1 LKKRFNTY
9 FPSLFI
15 FGELMVVLTMFFA
28 AFYVS
33 NTDLPLAKNEL
44 LGIGLSLLV
53 WVFISSFTRDFK
65 IGRAVGF
72 YHTFKKA
79 FRSVF
84 LFISCIALAWVL
96 IESEKTF
103 DRHFL
108 TTFFLLLF
116 VWISIYRVTVHL
128 VLDRYRTFGGN
139 IRRSV
144 IVGYD
149 QLGFDLFKLLS
160 KRPQFG
166 IRVKGFFSIRN
177 EVEENFSY
185 PLLGTVEQLFSKEYT
200 GLDFIYI
207 SDKVSSDIKTQI
219 LDFADE
225 NLIKVKLLPEIKLD
239 VLKSLVL
246 RRYEHISVID
256 LNQIPLDNLFNRLVK
271 RSFDIVFSLAIVLL
285 VMSWLYPIIGVL
297 IKWNSRGPI
306 LFKQRRHGA
315 NNEVFNC
322 YKFRTMV
329 KNDEADE
336 KWATKDDYRITRIG
350 RFLRRSSIDELPQVF
365 NVLLGQMSVVGPRP
379 HPIKLNESYQ
389 NRVQKYA
396 NRHSFK
402 PGITGLAQSMG
413 FRGEIKE
420 FHQMNSRVRLDR
432 FYLQNW
438 SFWLDIKIITKTII
452 SLYKGQDLAY

>member
-1 LKKRFNTY
+1 ML
-9 FPSLFI
+9 
-15 FGELMVVLTMFFA
+15 VMFFG

-33 NTDLPLAKNEL
+33 NSSLSIGKRELMGLMYCLA
-44 LGIGLSLLV
+44 S
-53 WVFISSFTRDFK
+53 WVILALFTRDFK
-65 IGRAVGF
+65 IGRAVDF

-84 LFISCIALAWVL
+84 FFISTVSLAWVL
-96 IESEKTF
+96 IDSEQSF
-103 DRHFL
+103 NRHFL

-116 VWISIYRVTVHL
+116 VWISIYRVSVHL

-149 QLGFDLFKLLS
+149 QLGFDLFKLIS

-166 IRVKGFFSIRN
+166 IRVKGFFS
-177 EVEENFSY
+177 VKAEEDEHFSY
-185 PLLGTVEQLFSKEYT
+185 PLLGHIDQLITKDYSH
-200 GLDFIYI
+200 LDFIYI
-207 SDKVSSDIKTQI
+207 SDKVSSEIRAKV

-225 NLIKVKLLPEIKLD
+225 HLIKVKLLPEIKLD

-256 LNQIPLDNLFNRLVK
+256 LNQIPLDGLFNRVVK
-271 RSFDIVFSLAIVLL
+271 RSFDIVFSSIIILL
-285 VMSWLYPIIGVL
+285 VMSWLYPIMAML
-297 IKWNSRGPI
+297 IKLDSKGPV
-306 LFKQRRHGA
+306 LFRQKRHGA

-329 KNDEADE
+329 KNAEADE
-336 KWATKDDYRITRIG
+336 KWASKDDYRITKTG

-365 NVLLGQMSVVGPRP
+365 NVLFGQMSIVGPRP

-389 NRVQKYA
+389 DKVQKYA

-413 FRGEIKE
+413 FRGEITE
-420 FHQMNSRVRLDR
+420 FYQMNSRVRLDR

-438 SFWLDIKIITKTII
+438 SFWLDLKIIFKTIV